1 MESGKYV
8 LILGSR
14 TQDANQNFQIK
25 AYQSNRDQR
34 ENLLE
39 SPCSLT
45 LGAHARDS
53 PRCWMEHHQL
63 WQENKQKPLGGK
75 SLGAI
80 SLS

>member
-1 MESGKYV
+1 MESCKYV

-25 AYQSNRDQR
+25 TYQSNRDQR

-45 LGAHARDS
+45 LGAHTCDS
-53 PRCWMEHHQL
+53 LRCWMEHHQL
-63 WQENKQKPLGGK
+63 WQEKNKNL
-75 SLGAI
+75 
-80 SLS
+80 